1 MSRRFNSYRNNLILT
16 SVFALMAF
24 VGGYHLGS
32 QQNNREVRPEIRSSN
47 TPIVQVNEAA
57 AARLQQQVEQDGGSI
72 ETSTPTLTEENGRSV
87 SSTGIN
93 ATIETEAKTP
103 QETQN
108 QVAPQVEEDAQEEM
122 ENLGLDEENTQ
133 DEAVETETPT
143 SESAEVEAPTPEQP
157 TAEVAPAEAE
167 VEEGSWWDRNITQP
181 AEKAWDATTEAVKE
195 YVVQPAVKTHNV
207 LNENVY
213 QPTLKVAD
221 EYVVQPTVKAADEY
235 VGQPVKKLFSSDEEI
250 ENEPSST
257 AEKSPEVKEGEV
269 PASSSEKV
277 EPSAA
282 TDLEEIWGATKD
294 FENEYIVDPID
305 EHVVKPAK
313 ELFSSDEEIEN
324 EPSSTAE
331 KSPEVKE
338 GEVPASSSE
347 KVEPSAATDLEEI
360 WGATKDFENE
370 YIVDPI
376 DEHVV
381 QPVVQAADE
390 YVGQPVKKL
399 FSSEEKTE
407 EVPEVQ
413 KEQSDAQKTE
423 ESWWSRSWN
432 RTKNFFGFAPDNAE
446 VKTPETDGKPTGLN
460 PEEPSVVK
468 TVSPTGAREQVP
480 QTPDMSKLEGFLRSK
495 GLSDADIQT
504 AVALARGQDISSPVA
519 QADKPWYEKV
529 GEDIE
534 KGFKEYVA
542 DPAQKHV
549 IDPLNKNIF
558 EPVLDSQTSEDEN
571 APEVRKDTAS
581 LKQTLGDASHP
592 VAEERPTYELA
603 KNIPTNVSITVNG
616 PLYQAHKNSS
626 RT

>member
-235 VGQPVKKLFSSDEEI
+235 VGQPVKK
-250 ENEPSST
+250 
-257 AEKSPEVKEGEV
+257 
-269 PASSSEKV
+269 
-277 EPSAA
+277 
-282 TDLEEIWGATKD
+282 
-294 FENEYIVDPID
+294 
-305 EHVVKPAK
+305 
-313 ELFSSDEEIEN
+313 LFSSDEEIEN